1 MAVAAGL
8 AGWLTLVAGPDAA
21 RPVAAIGVAA
31 VVAVC
36 GAVVLGKPEPLVV
49 ALALL
54 GGAYAVILAIDAATP
69 RRPRGDRRRA
79 LAGRRR
85 ARLPLARSPG
95 SAVTDEA
102 GTLARRIAGVMTLAL
117 LALAAG
123 ATVLI
128 VVDVFRTGG
137 IVVEAVGVAAAATA
151 VGLLVLAARGA
162 RGGSGA

>member
-1 MAVAAGL
+1 M
-8 AGWLTLVAGPDAA
+8 TLEAGPDAA
-21 RPVAAIGVAA
+21 RPVAPIGVAA

-36 GAVVLGKPEPLVV
+36 GAVVLGRPEPLVV

-54 GGAYAVILAIDAATP
+54 GGAYAVILAIDEPPLDGRAAIV
-69 RRPRGDRRRA
+69 GA
-79 LAGRRR
+79 LMLAVGELGYLSLG
-85 ARLPLARSPG
+85 AR

-102 GTLARRIAGVMTLAL
+102 GTLARRIAGVMTLVL

-162 RGGSGA
+162 RSTQ

>member
-1 MAVAAGL
+1 M
-8 AGWLTLVAGPDAA
+8 
-21 RPVAAIGVAA
+21 
-31 VVAVC
+31 C

-49 ALALL
+49 ALGLL
-54 GGAYAVILAIDAATP
+54 GGAYAVILAIDEPPLDGRAAIV
-69 RRPRGDRRRA
+69 GA
-79 LAGRRR
+79 LMLAVGELGYLSLG
-85 ARLPLARSPG
+85 AR

-137 IVVEAVGVAAAATA
+137 IVVEAVGVVAAATA

-162 RGGSGA
+162 HSTQ